1 VAGVEGERLMA
12 AMEMQKHVAHLG
24 VRFYRANGVDMVLVP
39 LIAEAATFT
48 RSAGDGYFLVALMGD
63 PSAAYPLDLRSP
75 TSYQPEY
82 LRAKFKLDRR
92 GYGYTPEELAV
103 ALREVAAD
111 LQTEEGLDQ

>member
-1 VAGVEGERLMA
+1 MA

-24 VRFYRANGVDMVLVP
+24 VRFYRANGVDLVLVP
-39 LIAEAATFT
+39 LIAEAASFT
-48 RSAGDGYFLVALMGD
+48 RMAGDGYFLVTLMGD

-75 TSYQPEY
+75 TSYQPDY
-82 LRAKFKLDRR
+82 LASKFRLDRR

-111 LQTEEGLDQ
+111 LQQEEALDR

>member
-1 VAGVEGERLMA
+1 MA

-103 ALREVAAD
+103 ALREVAVD